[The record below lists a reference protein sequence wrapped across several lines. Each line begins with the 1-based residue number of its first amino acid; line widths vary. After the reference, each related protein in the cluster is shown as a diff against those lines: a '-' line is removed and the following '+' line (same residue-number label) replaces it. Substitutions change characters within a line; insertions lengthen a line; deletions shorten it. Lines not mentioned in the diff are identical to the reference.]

1 MMNSNL
7 ICFDWA
13 AKRLLQQKSNFVVM
27 EGLLSALL
35 DEDIRIVRILESEGN
50 QETASYEFNRVNML
64 AENGK
69 GELVVVEVQ
78 NSRELSYFY
87 QMLYGVSRAMT
98 KYIWKGDEYEK
109 IKKRYSLNIVYF
121 DLEQSGDY
129 LYSEGVTFTGVHTK
143 DELILT
149 ERQRELLIYGNTGN
163 IVTESYIIRVN
174 EFNENVV
181 TPLDEWILF
190 LKTGEIPENASAKG
204 LAEARDCLQVDK
216 LSKEERKAYK
226 AYMESVLF
234 EKRVIQTAILEGQV
248 EEKVSVIMES
258 AKAGLPIETI
268 VAITGLTTDIVSD
281 ILNKPSH

>member
-1 MMNSNL
+1 MNSNL